1 MAKQAAGA
9 KPVIM
14 FVDHEEKSLEE
25 VIGSIGRPLRTRS
38 TMEKVGES
46 CVLLGAFVEATPRDT
61 LFDRTLRK
69 INEFIDKPDLILV
82 DLSYDDE
89 SRESKSVV
97 YGRELA
103 IKLKEHFKGVGV
115 GVYSKYDLS
124 PRDRAYISSDG
135 FSLMLEEIRKMYDGA
150 RSLPGDLWYDLFQI
164 TIDKAR
170 RAHERE
176 TPPHGLSDSD
186 KTVRWDSGHP
196 IHRSRGFMEAAP
208 NLASKALQWL
218 PDKPSEIAIS
228 ELGGGFSGAYVI
240 KADLPGRATS
250 FVIKI
255 DEDPAKLEKELSGYQ
270 IIQSRVSHRYYL
282 PLPGINFN
290 WPVTLYSDWW
300 GAFAMSYEG
309 SARPLLEHLSSADG
323 EPLSEIYK
331 RLWDRCLFSLY
342 GPASK
347 RELGLNEV
355 VSDVA
360 WNTAREGSKALERY
374 KTRLN
379 DLGDAT
385 HEAFGRASSL
395 IAAPLTTPIY
405 NRDTINVDWAEQIH
419 GDLNC
424 RNILYDGADKSFR
437 IIDFPNV
444 SPNGLAI
451 DFVKAEAELVLIM
464 LDWSTGRDC
473 DFSRIDQWAE
483 LTGNISAGF
492 SPASRDWGDPEVE
505 RVFTAVASIREIF
518 SSRAE
523 DSSESKESYRLYL
536 LSRVL
541 RYVGYSDITIA
552 KRFLALIWVGQLS
565 SGRW

>member
-1 MAKQAAGA
+1 MTNQVNAD
-9 KPVIM
+9 KPVIV

-25 VIGSIGRPLRTRS
+25 VIGSIGKPKRTRS

-46 CVLLGAFVEATPRDT
+46 CVMLGAFVEAMPRDT
-61 LFDRTLRK
+61 LFDRAVAK
-69 INEFIDKPDLILV
+69 VNEVSSTRDLILV
-82 DLSYDDE
+82 DLSFDDE
-89 SRESKSVV
+89 SRESKSIV

-103 IKLKEHFKGVGV
+103 LKLKEHFKGVAV

-164 TIDKAR
+164 TIAKAR
-170 RAHERE
+170 KAYERD
-176 TPPHGLSDSD
+176 TPPHGLTDSD
-186 KTVRWDSGHP
+186 GTVRWADGHP
-196 IHRSRGFMEAAP
+196 VHRSRGFMEAAP
-208 NLASKALQWL
+208 NLAASALRWL
-218 PDKPSEIAIS
+218 PDKPSEIIIS

-240 KADLPGRATS
+240 KAVLPGRPTS

-255 DEDPAKLEKELSGYQ
+255 DEDPEKLERELKGYQ
-270 IIQSRVSHRYYL
+270 IIQSRVEHRYYL
-282 PLPGINFN
+282 PLVGMGVK

-309 SARPLLEHLSSADG
+309 SAKPLLEHLANPDG
-323 EPLSEIYK
+323 EPLSEIYR

-342 GPASK
+342 GSASK
-347 RELGLNEV
+347 REVELRNIV
-355 VSDVA
+355 PDTA
-360 WNTAREGSKALERY
+360 WDTAREGGKALERY
-374 KTRLN
+374 KPRVNEFNDSTR
-379 DLGDAT
+379 D
-385 HEAFGRASSL
+385 AFGRAASL
-395 IAAPLTTPIY
+395 VVDPLRPPVY
-405 NRDTINVDWAEQIH
+405 DRDTINVDWVEQIH

-424 RNILYDGADKSFR
+424 RNILYAGDDRSFS

-473 DFSRIDQWAE
+473 DFMQIDAWAE
-483 LTGNISAGF
+483 LTGYISAGF
-492 SPASRDWGDPEVE
+492 SPTSRDWNVPEIE
-505 RVFTAVASIREIF
+505 RVFSAIAVIREIF
-518 SSRAE
+518 SSRAQN
-523 DSSESKESYRLYL
+523 STESKEAYRLYL

-552 KRFLALIWVGQLS
+552 KRFLALIWAGQLS
-565 SGRW
+565 GGKW